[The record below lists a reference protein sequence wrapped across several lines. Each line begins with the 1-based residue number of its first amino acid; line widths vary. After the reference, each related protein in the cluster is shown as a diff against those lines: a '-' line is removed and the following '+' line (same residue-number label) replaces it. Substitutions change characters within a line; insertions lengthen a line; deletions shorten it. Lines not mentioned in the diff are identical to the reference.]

1 MLGDKHIVKHRL
13 GLPQTDILE
22 GTGHTQRRDLI
33 RRRGQ
38 HMVSKCVAV
47 QRLLA
52 LFPGLQRL
60 VVQRLLRGELGGVH
74 IRVLTLI
81 LLLHLSG
88 GMVPHD
94 ARLIE
99 AHPPVGG
106 GVHTGDDIERCGLA
120 SAVGADQRHDL
131 ALVDLQIQIV
141 HGYHAA
147 KLHSDVL
154 HGQYVLAHLDVTS
167 FAALSFFLNSFP
179 KKLMMASHEN
189 SLSPMMPLRKNS
201 TTIIMITENTSIRK
215 PPRMNGMFTPR

>member
-120 SAVGADQRHDL
+120 SAVGANQRHDL

-147 KLHSDVL
+147 KLHSDI
-154 HGQYVLAHLDVTS
+154 
-167 FAALSFFLNSFP
+167 FN
-179 KKLMMASHEN
+179 
-189 SLSPMMPLRKNS
+189 R
-201 TTIIMITENTSIRK
+201 
-215 PPRMNGMFTPR
+215 

>member
-1 MLGDKHIVKHRL
+1 
-13 GLPQTDILE
+13 
-22 GTGHTQRRDLI
+22 
-33 RRRGQ
+33 
-38 HMVSKCVAV
+38 MVGKGIGV
-47 QRLLA
+47 QRLLP
-52 LFPGLQRL
+52 LLPRLQRRL
-60 VVQRLLRGELGGVH
+60 VQFLLRGELDGVH
-74 IRVLTLI
+74 IGVLALVH
-81 LLLHLSG
+81 LLHLAG
-88 GMVPHD
+88 GMVSHD

-106 GVHTGDDIERCGLA
+106 GVHTGDDVERRGLA
-120 SAVGADQRHDL
+120 GTVGADQRHDL
-131 ALVDLQIQIV
+131 ALVYLQIQIV